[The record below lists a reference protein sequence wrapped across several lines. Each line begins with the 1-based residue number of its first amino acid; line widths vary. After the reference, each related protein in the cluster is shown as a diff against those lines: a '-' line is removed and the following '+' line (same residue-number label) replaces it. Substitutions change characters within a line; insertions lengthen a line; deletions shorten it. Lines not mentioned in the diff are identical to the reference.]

1 VARTPRLG
9 IDLRPGPF
17 FRVAASRLDF
27 RSRRGFPVTVAATVA
42 VLSFLGFLLLTL
54 IVRGSAPLPL
64 DVAAVRAVSAS
75 VNPVCTWF
83 MWVATLMGDGR
94 VMVVETVVA
103 AVLLAAWGHPR
114 RAGSVAILVLVGAG
128 LSTSLKPLIARVR
141 PDLGLS
147 LLAGSRGYGT
157 SFSFPSGHA
166 LAGILLLGTL
176 ALMLAASP
184 EVPRAL
190 RWWGG
195 IGVAAVGLTIGV
207 SRVYLGVHYM
217 SDVLGSWLLGVTML
231 STWAA
236 AVLVW
241 GRTHPPIA
249 ERMAH
254 PWGRAW
260 WRWTL
265 AAAGAAV
272 VVLAIVVETGVTR
285 LR

>member
-1 VARTPRLG
+1 VVRTPRPG

-17 FRVAASRLDF
+17 FRVAASRLDL
-27 RSRRGFPVTVAATVA
+27 RSRRGFPVTVAVTVA
-42 VLSFLGFLLLTL
+42 VLSFLGFLSVAL
-54 IVRGSAPLPL
+54 IVRGAAPLPL
-64 DVAAVRAVSAS
+64 DVVAVRVASAAVDPVS
-75 VNPVCTWF
+75 TWF
-83 MWVATLMGDGR
+83 MWIVTLMGDVR

-114 RAGSVAILVLVGAG
+114 RAGSVVILVLVGSVLAE
-128 LSTSLKPLIARVR
+128 SLKPLIGRMR

-147 LLAGSRGYGT
+147 LLAGSGAYRMSY
-157 SFSFPSGHA
+157 SFPSGHA
-166 LAGILLLGTL
+166 LAGMLLFGTL

-184 EVPRAL
+184 VPRAL

-195 IGVAAVGLTIGV
+195 LGIAAVGLTIGL

-217 SDVLGSWLLGVTML
+217 SDVLGAWLLGLTML
-231 STWAA
+231 STWVA

-249 ERMAH
+249 ERVAH
-254 PWGRAW
+254 PWGRVW
-260 WRWTL
+260 WRWAL
-265 AAAGAAV
+265 AALGAVAV
-272 VVLAIVVETGVTR
+272 VAAIVVETGVTR

>member
-1 VARTPRLG
+1 MARTPKPG

-17 FRVAASRLDF
+17 LRVAASRLDL

-42 VLSFLGFLLLTL
+42 VLSFLGFVSLALV
-54 IVRGSAPLPL
+54 VRGPGQLPV
-64 DVAAVRAVSAS
+64 DVAAVRVASAA

-83 MWVATLMGDGR
+83 MWVATLMGDAR
-94 VMVVETVVA
+94 VMVVETAVA
-103 AVLLAAWGHPR
+103 ALLLAAWGHPR
-114 RAGSVAILVLVGAG
+114 RAGSVVILVLAGAG
-128 LSTSLKPLIARVR
+128 IAEALKLLIARVR

-147 LLAGSRGYGT
+147 LLAGSSAYRT

-166 LAGILLLGTL
+166 LAGILLFGTL

-184 EVPRAL
+184 VPRAL

-195 IGVAAVGLTIGV
+195 LGVAAVGLTIGL

-217 SDVLGSWLLGVTML
+217 SDVIGSWLLGLTML

-241 GRTHPPIA
+241 GRTHPPIGQ
-249 ERMAH
+249 RVAH
-254 PWGRAW
+254 PWGRVW
-260 WRWTL
+260 WRWAL
-265 AAAGAAV
+265 AAAGAAAWV
-272 VVLAIVVETGVTR
+272 VALVMETGITR